1 MANDWWANQIGAA
14 ARATALV
21 DEPPNY
27 QLAYDAGTAPW
38 DSQSTFNAFVADQAR
53 RTERR
58 RLARARAQQEE
69 DTSWLYDAAKGV
81 GGALMQGV
89 GFLAGGPFQDL
100 DAEQDREQGAAVL
113 KGALTNDIPGT
124 SFSAG
129 DVLSTLDRA
138 ILDPIETPF
147 IARTLD
153 YREGR
158 GDNKWWSADS
168 WGRAWDMARDTSPG
182 AAILDWAATWEDPK
196 KTKKDLDR
204 LRRTSSVY
212 GALSFGADLWV
223 GWKLDPTVLGAKG
236 ISEAKMIR
244 AGELPRGTA
253 STTVASQAAKTAAT
267 GERYTGLNPARHY
280 GSWRGQMVRE
290 NWQPVWDIA
299 EHGTFTD
306 LVNQP
311 MFRRN
316 AVAGPQIALAM
327 KSAVGDEKLMDLTQR
342 AAMGDKTAWDEI
354 ARMRQDPDY
363 LHEAYGT
370 ENAATYIDALDAV
383 KTQYKDLDNEISD
396 LEKMIE
402 GRRQEFN
409 DIGAEYGGFESG
421 FFEYYNQDLYTD
433 LATKQA
439 RLTELGEKLRGDQKY
454 TDWLDSV
461 PGHAGDGPVGR
472 LYQVKASKPGTRDYL
487 NRRTYQRSLYSPV
500 HSVYQKSLQG
510 FYKTANP
517 IDFHRTEVGIESI
530 RRQFA
535 QFNRYFGF
543 DAPDVMDDV
552 LVRFTQAMTKDDKFQ
567 AFQIAREVEEQHLVK
582 AIHEWT
588 KNFDRRPDAPGIDED
603 MIRQFLGE
611 VRFQQNEMAKAL
623 VTGKGAVYT
632 TAPSIADAPGA
643 QVVAELPNGQMQ
655 VEFTV
660 GSRRNTVWLSK
671 QELQARAETGPVD
684 PTQTANWYIP
694 QNTRELFME
703 FKRDAEKWQALDSE
717 WRNLGRRGERFFMG
731 GVDRFG
737 TQFNRFWKP
746 LQLFRVAWPMRVL
759 MDENLRGLAVLGMMP
774 TVKAYS
780 SAYADAAVNAIN
792 PLQHPGTWPGVI
804 GAAAG
809 AAAGTAVAG
818 PFGFVGGLAAGAGAA
833 GGATAFIRRELMT
846 KRIRIGNGPL
856 ADQATGRTFSQ
867 VHDTAAAAAP
877 AVPSYMAPRK
887 MRKRTA
893 AMDYTMA
900 RVATGNHDAPVF
912 RAFNRFN
919 TTGESKMIVDPVNG
933 KVSKSGWA
941 IPIHTE
947 QLTAPDALDGFL
959 LKNRELLG
967 SGGYR
972 IMFERNPDGT
982 THMHL
987 VRLFSKGERD
997 KAAEFAVHTE
1007 SSRLLLNV
1015 GTGYKEFARDTALVA
1030 NGELR
1035 RSELEAIDGMNL
1047 ELNLDNLDVAL
1058 DSPYSAL
1065 SKSILARRNF
1075 AGGTQRFRTKDGEVI
1090 ETQAALGADGD
1101 FYKLLMS
1108 STPAYARLTD
1118 DYRRTLNLY
1127 RGRAAGYKVI
1137 SRPDLSQEA
1146 LLTKAGMDSAR
1157 EYLTAWA
1164 TVLNEQIR
1172 NSPIWRKMLEGKSDD
1187 EILDWMETT
1196 AEGARLRR
1204 QIPHKGYFPEK
1215 WVAEHRQALDFYL
1228 PARHLQRRL
1237 RDRQIM
1243 PSELRHLDPADM
1255 PDVYGADIEL
1265 IQGDVGWGKVYGQM
1279 LEKTYRALGSVPTDT
1294 LSRQPFFKGMYDLHM
1309 RNLLRQYEAADIDQK
1324 TLRTFEKLSREFALR
1339 QVKRTMYDLGDE
1351 DNITQMIRFMAPFW
1365 GAQQEAI
1372 TKWARIIA
1380 DKPETMARFFVGI
1393 DAVYDNFKVI
1403 DEDDNLVTGPQS
1415 FYGYNP
1421 NHRVVL
1427 QIPKSLQKI
1436 PPFDK
1441 MLESFG
1447 SVAVA
1452 FGAAN
1457 TAFQGDNPLIP
1468 SLGPVVVMPANE
1480 FMRAYWKTHG
1490 TEYDSN
1496 FFYRWLF
1503 PVGRPQSNTFAGRV
1517 LENMMPGWQKRIAA
1531 VSAGHDSR
1539 TLMNTYVTIS
1549 REMKRAA
1556 RRKGLPEPTPEE
1568 IQEATN
1574 WHFALR
1580 TLASF
1585 GAPAAMQFRPKHQ
1598 FYLDQYHA
1606 MQRKYGVDAFERFVE
1621 KFGED
1626 AARYAASGSKGLIA
1640 PTARAMRD
1648 WREAEK
1654 LIAKYPDWSQAIIS
1668 PDAWAD
1674 EFSSDSYG
1682 AQFQIHLAP
1691 DDDTPLREFQ
1701 NPRERDE
1708 QIEQRLG
1715 WMEYRRFMS
1724 ALDAELYARGLTSVE
1739 SNGAED
1745 LKALKAAKV
1754 ADMREKYPGWSA
1766 DIDTFENTIYTRI
1779 DQLRDLAYR
1788 PRYDKRPDM
1797 LGARQYLMLRDD
1809 VAAELDRYAATTGG
1823 ARSLQAKENTALRQ
1837 WFYEQVGQ
1845 LVQDNPA
1852 FGEFYSRYLS
1862 QDTLER
1868 GSGAPLPQ

>member
-299 EHGTFTD
+299 ERGTFTD

-327 KSAVGDEKLMDLTQR
+327 KQAVGDEKLMDLTQR
-342 AAMGDKTAWDEI
+342 AAMADKTAWDEI

-363 LHEAYGT
+363 LREAYGT

-383 KTQYKDLDNEISD
+383 KTQYKDLDNQISD

-402 GRRQEFN
+402 GRRQEFD

-421 FFEYYNQDLYTD
+421 FFEYYNQELYAD

-439 RLTELGEKLRGDQKY
+439 RLVELGEKLRGDQKY

-461 PGHAGDGPVGR
+461 PGHAGDGPTGR
-472 LYQVKASKPGTRDYL
+472 LYQVKAYTKPGSRDYL
-487 NRRTYQRSLYSPV
+487 NRRTYQRSIYSPV

-543 DAPDVMDDV
+543 DDPAVMDDV

-588 KNFDRRPDAPGIDED
+588 KKFDGRPDAPGIDED

-660 GSRRNTVWLSK
+660 GSRRSTVWLSK

-792 PLQHPGTWPGVI
+792 PLQHPGTWPGVL

-818 PFGFVGGLAAGAGAA
+818 PFGFVGGLAAGSAAA

-900 RVATGNHDAPVF
+900 RVATGDHDAPVF

-919 TTGESKMIVDPVNG
+919 ATGESKMIVDPVNG

-947 QLTAPDALDGFL
+947 QLSSPQALDGFL
-959 LKNRELLG
+959 LQNRDLLS

-972 IMFERNPDGT
+972 LMFERNPDGT

-1007 SSRLLLNV
+1007 SSRLLLNI

-1047 ELNLDNLDVAL
+1047 ELNVDNLDMAL

-1090 ETQAALGADGD
+1090 ETQAALGEDGD

-1137 SRPDLSQEA
+1137 TRPDLSQEA
-1146 LLTKAGMDSAR
+1146 LLTKAGMDQAR
-1157 EYLTAWA
+1157 EYLTSWA

-1187 EILDWMETT
+1187 DILHWLENT
-1196 AEGARLRR
+1196 AEGARIRR

-1243 PSELRHLDPADM
+1243 PSELRYLDPADM

-1309 RNLLRQYEAADIDQK
+1309 RNLLRQYDAADIDQK
-1324 TLRTFEKLSREFALR
+1324 TLHTFEKLSREFALR

-1403 DEDDNLVTGPQS
+1403 DEDDNLVKGPQS
-1415 FYGYNP
+1415 IYGYNP

-1427 QIPKSLQKI
+1427 QIPKSLEKI

-1441 MLESFG
+1441 MLKSFG

-1468 SLGPVVVMPANE
+1468 SLGPVVVLPANE

-1598 FYLDQYHA
+1598 FYLDQYHQ
-1606 MQRKYGVDAFERFVE
+1606 MQRKYGVAAFERFVE

-1640 PTARAMRD
+1640 PTSRAMAD
-1648 WREAEK
+1648 WRDAEK

-1754 ADMREKYPGWSA
+1754 ADMRERYPGWSA
-1766 DIDTFENTIYTRI
+1766 DIDTFENTIYTRV
-1779 DQLRDLAYR
+1779 DQLRDIAFR
-1788 PRYDKRPDM
+1788 PRYDRRPDM

-1809 VAAELDRYAATTGG
+1809 VAAELDRYAATGG

-1837 WFYEQVGQ
+1837 WFYDQVGQ
-1845 LVQDNPA
+1845 LIQDNPA